1 VGDYSVT
8 AALLIH
14 SKKCFNV
21 RLVLPSFELFEVA
34 IPTIPMFT
42 HLTFCGVVTTVTAFD
57 VDCLAFRKINY
68 PQFCDV
74 IVVVQKVYSQ
84 LHFPALLN
92 SLIVRRFSVLA
103 VSLPATAI
111 NKYKAVVDPSLP
123 LLPSSHSLVRSTFAA
138 HVKA

>member
-1 VGDYSVT
+1 VPEIRAVSKCQRLITGGCYNVT

-14 SKKCFNV
+14 SKKGFNA

-34 IPTIPMFT
+34 IPTVPMFT

-74 IVVVQKVYSQ
+74 IVVVQR
-84 LHFPALLN
+84 L
-92 SLIVRRFSVLA
+92 FSA
-103 VSLPATAI
+103 P
-111 NKYKAVVDPSLP
+111 
-123 LLPSSHSLVRSTFAA
+123 LPSAIELSRCETF
-138 HVKA
+138 